1 MSKIT
6 SEFTSDSLSET
17 LSETL
22 SEVTLS
28 SVFGPPCTRDA
39 ALTDLLCCR
48 CHHAAI
54 HRAEKYSEG

>member
-6 SEFTSDSLSET
+6 SEFTSDS

-28 SVFGPPCTRDA
+28 SVFGPPCTRDD
-39 ALTDLLCCR
+39 ALTDLLRCR